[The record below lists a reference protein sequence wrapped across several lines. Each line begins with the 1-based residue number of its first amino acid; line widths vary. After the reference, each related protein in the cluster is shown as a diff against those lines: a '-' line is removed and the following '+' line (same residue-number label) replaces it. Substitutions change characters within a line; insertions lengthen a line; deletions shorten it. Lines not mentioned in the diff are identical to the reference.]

1 MQYDVTVIMPV
12 YNVENYIEKCIRSI
26 LMQTLKNI
34 EIICIDDGSTDNSW
48 NIFEKIARYDS
59 RLIGIKH
66 GKNMSQAVARNTGLS
81 IAHGKYISF
90 IDSDDWIHKDFLKTL
105 YVSAEKNNEDIAI
118 GYAITIDEKNNN
130 WVEVWGEN
138 HFGKLGNYY
147 NGQFNDLFVKACY
160 NGAVWN
166 KIYRKSF
173 LKEKNIKFDT
183 ELKGTEDIY
192 FIIEALT
199 QSQNITICDALYFY
213 LKRISSTMTRRDVEY
228 FLSWSKT
235 YLKIVNYLN
244 SILIDDTVY
253 SHMINMLN
261 TKIVYIYNLI
271 NDKDVAD
278 EFRNQVNN
286 VWKTVK
292 Q

>member
-105 YVSAEKNNEDIAI
+105 YVSAEKNNADIAI

-173 LKEKNIKFDT
+173 LKEKNIKF
-183 ELKGTEDIY
+183 L
-192 FIIEALT
+192 
-199 QSQNITICDALYFY
+199 
-213 LKRISSTMTRRDVEY
+213 
-228 FLSWSKT
+228 
-235 YLKIVNYLN
+235 
-244 SILIDDTVY
+244 
-253 SHMINMLN
+253 
-261 TKIVYIYNLI
+261 
-271 NDKDVAD
+271 
-278 EFRNQVNN
+278 
-286 VWKTVK
+286 
-292 Q
+292 

>member
-1 MQYDVTVIMPV
+1 
-12 YNVENYIEKCIRSI
+12 
-26 LMQTLKNI
+26 
-34 EIICIDDGSTDNSW
+34 
-48 NIFEKIARYDS
+48 
-59 RLIGIKH
+59 
-66 GKNMSQAVARNTGLS
+66 
-81 IAHGKYISF
+81 
-90 IDSDDWIHKDFLKTL
+90 
-105 YVSAEKNNEDIAI
+105 
-118 GYAITIDEKNNN
+118 
-130 WVEVWGEN
+130 
-138 HFGKLGNYY
+138 
-147 NGQFNDLFVKACY
+147 
-160 NGAVWN
+160 
-166 KIYRKSF
+166 
-173 LKEKNIKFDT
+173 
-183 ELKGTEDIY
+183 
-192 FIIEALT
+192 
-199 QSQNITICDALYFY
+199 
-213 LKRISSTMTRRDVEY
+213 MTRRDVEY